1 MATKKYDLAVK
12 VSSYTDR
19 NGESKNRYE
28 NIGAVFQGDNGPYL
42 VLKRS
47 FNPAG
52 VPFKEG
58 SDSII
63 VSCFEPRERDGDGG
77 QRQAPARQSAPA
89 SGGGMDMND
98 DIPFAPYAARGASYA
113 F

>member
-12 VSSYTDR
+12 VGSYEK
-19 NGESKNRYE
+19 NGETKNRYE

-63 VSCFEPRERDGDGG
+63 VSCFTPQDQRDQGGQSGG
-77 QRQAPARQSAPA
+77 QRTTQRAAQQDES
-89 SGGGMDMND
+89 D
-98 DIPFAPYAARGASYA
+98 DISF
-113 F
+113 